1 MPVTLG
7 TNIPSLIAR
16 NNLNLTTD
24 KLSDTYNRFS
34 TGLKINKAGDDAAG
48 LVVSQNMEATIRGS
62 EQAQKN
68 IQTASSFLKVAEE
81 GMISIADHFQRINDL
96 LVGMANGTNDL
107 ESNKAA
113 VEEIVERLK
122 EIDRLADST
131 DFNGKP
137 ILDGSVDSIIVQL
150 GCDSTELSTLDIS
163 PALTDC
169 HVKAF
174 DVELPDN
181 LNPESADFAPTNE
194 NCRAYMAKIQ
204 DAVSKLASNRGFI
217 GAYENRMDSAHE
229 ALVSR
234 IEALKEAKSIYTD
247 IDVAQEATDLTTRQI
262 MQQVNVSILSSAN
275 TAPQMALALL
285 S

>member
-48 LVVSQNMEATIRGS
+48 LVVSQGMEATIRGS

-181 LNPESADFAPTNE
+181 LNPELADFAPTNE